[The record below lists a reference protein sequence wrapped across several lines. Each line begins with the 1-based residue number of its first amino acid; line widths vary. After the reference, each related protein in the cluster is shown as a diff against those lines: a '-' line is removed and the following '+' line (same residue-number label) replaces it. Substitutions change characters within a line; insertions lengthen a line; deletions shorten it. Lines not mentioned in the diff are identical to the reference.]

1 MPQKKRMCG
10 SLVRFI
16 YLSIS
21 VMSREQFLKVVA
33 KCGNKGRYFKLK
45 TKWLDYK
52 ARSAENSVDKSHQNL
67 GQSNPGNDIK
77 WA

>member
-1 MPQKKRMCG
+1 MAG

-16 YLSIS
+16 YLAIS

-45 TKWLDYK
+45 IKWLDYK
-52 ARSAENSVDKSHQNL
+52 ARSAEIRVTK
-67 GQSNPGNDIK
+67 I
-77 WA
+77 